1 MHRPEVFLTRD
12 DDFGSTEDDSWIQVE
27 DVLLY
32 APEAEGVDL
41 NVALER
47 FSNVAAEG
55 DEAWVLNLAE
65 GSFGYAGGRFEAS
78 ITDDANALICATT
91 QAMWWLK
98 TPFGWHGTTAA
109 PALRSTTQ
117 RRGVRRLKPR

>member
-78 ITDDANALICATT
+78 ITDDANALILRNDAGDVE
-91 QAMWWLK
+91 

-117 RRGVRRLKPR
+117 RRGVRVCRPR